1 VKREVYGSL
10 LERERERENMEGA
23 SGSGTSCMMGFGD
36 NNMMVPLM
44 NSGVDEA
51 NDKPFLPLP
60 LISNN
65 SYGQRLVSALMPEQD
80 IIDNRM
86 ETNNNSCMRA
96 KIMAHPLFP
105 RLLAAYVNCQ
115 KVINFQLLLKFKNSF
130 SFSLSIS
137 LAIRGPFHGTQEQ
150 VFVFEFFFFK

>member
-1 VKREVYGSL
+1 MSHTQSEKRSL
-10 LERERERENMEGA
+10 WFFIRERERERENMEGA

-130 SFSLSIS
+130 SFSLSLFSRNQRPIS
-137 LAIRGPFHGTQEQ
+137 WNKGTG
-150 VFVFEFFFFK
+150 FCF